1 MPSLVAFDA
10 NQPQKPEIR
19 ANIKL
24 ENNSNDGCNV
34 SYKNSAC
41 WQA

>member
-19 ANIKL
+19 ANIKF
-24 ENNSNDGCNV
+24 ENKPMTDLTV
-34 SYKNSAC
+34 ST
-41 WQA
+41 